1 MIADPGYYDQNL
13 YDLST
18 ILGFHLV
25 CIVDT
30 RYKNTPVERLQLVDF
45 YESVLG
51 QAINLFKEKYIHRT
65 VIDRTYK
72 INI

>member
-25 CIVDT
+25 CLVDT
-30 RYKNTPVERLQLVDF
+30 RYRNTHVKRLQLVDF
-45 YESVLG
+45 YKSAFG
-51 QAINLFKEKYIHRT
+51 QAINLFKEKYIRST
-65 VIDRTYK
+65 VID
-72 INI
+72 

>member
-18 ILGFHLV
+18 ILGVQLV

-45 YESVLG
+45 YESAFG
-51 QAINLFKEKYIHRT
+51 QAINLFKETYIRST
-65 VIDRTYK
+65 VID
-72 INI
+72 